1 MKKQLINLS
10 LSIAVFG
17 LFLLNTTP
25 LNATNFN
32 TETVDPLNETTN
44 TNTTTNTTQDTNT
57 DVNQGT
63 PDVGDEVV
71 NSTATVE
78 GVFGKIQT
86 KLNEL
91 VSNGTKIAETL
102 CVAVFMISALFL
114 AFDALSHRGTIWR
127 GTIGMIC
134 AAVAY
139 TCIKYGPTI
148 VEALSQWFVS

>member
-10 LSIAVFG
+10 LSFAVFG
-17 LFLLNTTP
+17 LFLLNATP

-32 TETVDPLNETTN
+32 TETVGPLEET
-44 TNTTTNTTQDTNT
+44 TNTTTNTTTENTTNPGT
-57 DVNQGT
+57 QET
-63 PDVGDEVV
+63 PDVGNEVV
-71 NSTATVE
+71 NSNATVE
-78 GVFGKIQT
+78 GVFGKIQS

-91 VSNGTKIAETL
+91 VTNGTKIAETL

-114 AFDALSHRGTIWR
+114 AFDALSHRGSIWR
-127 GTIGMIC
+127 GTLGMIC

>member
-10 LSIAVFG
+10 LCFALLG
-17 LFLLNTTP
+17 LFLLNAAP
-25 LNATNFN
+25 LNATNFS
-32 TETVDPLNETTN
+32 TETVDPLNENVVAN
-44 TNTTTNTTQDTNT
+44 TNTENNETVTE
-57 DVNQGT
+57 T
-63 PDVGDEVV
+63 PDVSKEVTE
-71 NSTATVE
+71 STATVE

-91 VSNGTKIAETL
+91 VNNGTKIAETL

-114 AFDALSHRGTIWR
+114 AFDALSHKGSIWR
-127 GTIGMIC
+127 GTLGMIC

-148 VEALSQWFVS
+148 VEALSQWFVN